1 MRAHRRT
8 CSMARISLAVSRS
21 SRSFLYFASLE
32 SLRKLRMASLC
43 LPPCSC
49 RATPCSTRHATRTP
63 TLSRHMK
70 PTLDSVRART
80 FWEHHILQYLH
91 QWRACD
97 TQYSVMLTHPQRS
110 LVPQKRG
117 PWGGTSRR
125 AVGVACTVVI
135 NRRCHFTR
143 DDREHYAHPP
153 RCSASLHSRV
163 CCRCQGTGTPVHFL
177 QPLRTASDHNHRLG
191 VPVGAG
197 ALRLGAAGS
206 PAWSWQMSRFCWC
219 SCAVCCT

>member
-1 MRAHRRT
+1 MRAHCRT

-117 PWGGTSRR
+117 PWGGTSRGV
-125 AVGVACTVVI
+125 AAVACTVVI
-135 NRRCHFTR
+135 NRRCHFAR
-143 DDREHYAHPP
+143 DDREHCAHPP
-153 RCSASLHSRV
+153 RCSASQRSRV
-163 CCRCQGTGTPVHFL
+163 CCRCQGTGRSCISCGLFA
-177 QPLRTASDHNHRLG
+177 QPLITTIVL
-191 VPVGAG
+191 V
-197 ALRLGAAGS
+197 LRLALARCG
-206 PAWSWQMSRFCWC
+206 
-219 SCAVCCT
+219 